1 MSATYFLL
9 LTDHGSQRLA
19 AAQAGT
25 QPFQITHLAIGDA
38 NNLPYLPQSRVSEL
52 ALVNEMAR
60 VPVQSVAVVGGQVEV
75 VATIESTIGGFNIHE
90 IGLLDEAGQLL
101 YIGNYHGGYKPIL
114 TEGAGGDLELVCVLK
129 TSNLTPVVVEMNP
142 TVVTANRQWVLENF
156 VRIATFEAH
165 VAQFNA
171 HVAQYDS
178 HVTQNALEHNNL
190 LALIT
195 AAAEYAGISL
205 EQAVATLSA
214 NLLQHRQAS
223 NPHPQYLLAST
234 FGVNLLMTATV
245 NTPLDAAN
253 RVFGWNGEDGDTDFP
268 VRGIRW
274 WNRHAETIRFQPF
287 RSYGQFLLHC
297 NFQPQ
302 GDGYLEI
309 KTFDQNGVE
318 LSLVVLMHISRASYD
333 VYEPPIDY
341 VFELPANGYAEIYYS
356 MYVWNKHYG
365 SFSGS
370 IFVDDRVKRFTPVGY
385 SSNVDAANTNSTGST
400 TEASDYSVFP
410 AYEWF
415 YFDTASQTYL
425 QLSAVSTLELP
436 ESKEP
441 HFHRNVLL
449 PNANDD
455 LWVWVQVGLQ
465 TVAEDYAAVDT
476 QVLRAGAD
484 ADGVTIVQ
492 IPVSMRTIATP
503 DNETLVYTL
512 AYYAT
517 EVLDTELTVPSG
529 SLNGEHQIYVNRL

>member
-9 LTDHGSQRLA
+9 LTDHGSTRLA

-38 NNLPYLPQSRVSEL
+38 NNLPYLPQSRVSEVT
-52 ALVNEMAR
+52 LVNEQAR

-75 VATIESTIGGFNIHE
+75 VATVDSTVGGFNVHE

-129 TSNLTPVVVEMNP
+129 NSNLTPVVVEMNP
-142 TVVTANRQWVLENF
+142 TVVTANRQWVLDNF
-156 VRIATFEAH
+156 VRIPTFEAH
-165 VAQFNA
+165 VEQFNA

-178 HVTQNALEHNNL
+178 HVNQNTVEHNNL
-190 LALIT
+190 LALIA

-234 FGVNLLMTATV
+234 FGVNLLMSASLTL
-245 NTPLDAAN
+245 PLDPEY
-253 RVFGWNGEDGDTDFP
+253 RVFGWNGENGDTDFP
-268 VRGIRW
+268 ARSIRW

-287 RSYGQFLLHC
+287 RCYGQFLLHC

-309 KTFDQNGVE
+309 KTFDYNGVL
-318 LSLVVLMHISRASYD
+318 LSAVVLMNISRAGYN
-333 VYEPPIDY
+333 VWEPAVKY
-341 VFELPANGYAEIYYS
+341 VFELPQNGYAEIHYS
-356 MYVWNKHYG
+356 MYVWNKNYG
-365 SFSGS
+365 SFNGS
-370 IFVDDRVKRFTPVGY
+370 IYVNDRVKRFTPVGY
-385 SSNVDAANTNSTGST
+385 TSVVDAANTSTTDST
-400 TEASDYSVFP
+400 TEATDYSVFP

-415 YFDTASQTYL
+415 YFDTPSQTYL
-425 QLSAVSTLELP
+425 QLSAVSTLAAP

-449 PNANDD
+449 SNANAD

-465 TVAEDYAAVDT
+465 TIAEDYAAVET

-484 ADGVTIVQ
+484 ENGVTILR

-503 DNETLVYTL
+503 DNETLVYTV
-512 AYYAT
+512 AYYAS
-517 EVLDTELTVPSG
+517 EVLDSEITVPIG
-529 SLNGEHQIYVNRL
+529 SLDGQHQIFVNRL

>member
-1 MSATYFLL
+1 MSATYYLI
-9 LTDHGSQRLA
+9 LTAYGAQRIAQLQADQSSAALA
-19 AAQAGT
+19 VNFVA
-25 QPFQITHLAIGDA
+25 GDA
-38 NNLPYLPQSRVSEL
+38 NGQPYLPQSRINATALINQRVS
-52 ALVNEMAR
+52 
-60 VPVQSVAVVGGQVEV
+60 VPLQSVDVVDDDTCQAVAVLDATVGG
-75 VATIESTIGGFNIHE
+75 FHIHE
-90 IGLLDEAGQLL
+90 IGITDDTGQLV
-101 YIGNYHGGYKPIL
+101 YIGNYHGAYKPTL
-114 TEGAGGDLELVCVLK
+114 SEGAGGDL
-129 TSNLTPVVVEMNP
+129 
-142 TVVTANRQWVLENF
+142 TVVLDLVASGIGTVIITPDPSFIYAGQDWVDANF
-156 VRIATFEAH
+156 VRIPT
-165 VAQFNA
+165 FNA

-178 HVTQNALEHNNL
+178 HVAQNTLEHDNL
-190 LALIT
+190 LTLIT
-195 AAAEYAGISL
+195 AAIVQSGISL
-205 EQAVATLSA
+205 DQAVATLSA
-214 NLLQHRQAS
+214 ALLQHRQAS

-253 RVFGWNGEDGDTDFP
+253 RVFGWNGEDSDTDFP
-268 VRGIRW
+268 SRSIRW

-309 KTFDQNGVE
+309 KTFDQNDVE
-318 LSLVVLMHISRASYD
+318 LSAVILMHISRAAYN
-333 VYEPPIDY
+333 VWEPAVKHI
-341 VFELPANGYAEIYYS
+341 FELPANGYAEIHYS

-365 SFSGS
+365 AFSGS

-385 SSNVDAANTNSTGST
+385 SSSVDAANTNSTGST

-410 AYEWF
+410 TYEWF
-415 YFDTASQTYL
+415 YFDTPTETYL
-425 QLSAVSTLELP
+425 QLSAVSTLAAP

-465 TVAEDYAAVDT
+465 TIAEDYTTVDT

-484 ADGVTIVQ
+484 ASGVTIVQ

-512 AYYAT
+512 AYYAS

>member
-1 MSATYFLL
+1 MPTPITFT
-9 LTDHGSQRLA
+9 LTDVGLA
-19 AAQAGT
+19 AALDAVANGVTLSLIEVGVGT
-25 QPFQITHLAIGDA
+25 GKYTPTAAITALTSETMRSPLSGGDIEPNSGTLRFSAAI
-38 NNLPYLPQSRVSEL
+38 E
-52 ALVNEMAR
+52 
-60 VPVQSVAVVGGQVEV
+60 SVATVE
-75 VATIESTIGGFNIHE
+75 IFE
-90 IGLLDEAGQLL
+90 IGL
-101 YIGNYHGGYKPIL
+101 Y
-114 TEGAGGDLELVCVLK
+114 TAGGVLFAVASV
-129 TSNLTPVVVEMNP
+129 TGSVPLFLLSANVTVIQSFGMVVSQIPAGSLT
-142 TVVTANRQWVLENF
+142 VTTDPNAPLALALMTQ
-156 VRIATFEAH
+156 H
-165 VAQFNA
+165 VAAANP
-171 HVAQYDS
+171 HPQYAMKGAFDG
-178 HVTQNALEHNNL
+178 HVTEYEEHVEQNTIEHNNL
-190 LALIT
+190 LTLIS
-195 AAAEYAGISL
+195 AAIVQSGISL
-205 EQAVATLSA
+205 DQAVASLSA
-214 NLLQHRQAS
+214 ALLQHRQAS

-245 NTPLDAAN
+245 STPLDAAN
-253 RVFGWNGEDGDTDFP
+253 RVFGWNGENGDTDFP
-268 VRGIRW
+268 IRSIRW

-318 LSLVVLMHISRASYD
+318 LSLTVLMNISRAAYN
-333 VYEPPIDY
+333 VYEPAIDY
-341 VFELPANGYAEIYYS
+341 VFELPANGYAEIHYS

-365 SFSGS
+365 SFDGS
-370 IFVDDRVKRFTPVGY
+370 IYVNDRVKRFTPVGY
-385 SSNVDAANTNSTGST
+385 TSNVNAANTNSTGST

-425 QLSAVSTLELP
+425 QLSAVSTLALP

-484 ADGVTIVQ
+484 AAGVTIVQ

-512 AYYAT
+512 AYYSSA
-517 EVLDTELTVPSG
+517 VLDSELTVPSG
-529 SLNGEHQIYVNRL
+529 SLNGEHLIYVNRS